1 MSYSFPYRSKV
12 TFGSE
17 NFATVPNKSTGGVT
31 QMLVLLK
38 TDQLETLVSFFPR
51 VQGFGGKV
59 Q

>member
-1 MSYSFPYRSKV
+1 M

-38 TDQLETLVSFFPR
+38 TDQLETLVSFVPR